1 MIIIFQCFGG
11 THTSV
16 VAASLYTG
24 QLSRRRAPRTDEL
37 IALPY
42 YDRMDSSEMGKL
54 HFIGPDKW
62 DNPVFAL
69 GSGKWGAEIREILAA
84 FLELPYENRQTVAV
98 IDCLPTI
105 NTVTRIGGYI
115 SRRLGLT
122 RIGRPLVNRGIQSGY
137 PRLLHLVESFEK
149 NADLSWGR
157 FF

>member
-11 THTSV
+11 THTSI

-24 QLSRRRAPRTDEL
+24 RLSRQRAPQTREL

-84 FLELPYENRQTVAV
+84 FLDLSGRKKQPVAV
-98 IDCLPTI
+98 IDCLQTI
-105 NTVTRIGGYI
+105 NSVTRIGGYI
-115 SRRLGLT
+115 SRCLGLT
-122 RIGRPLVNRGIQSGY
+122 GIGRPLVNYGIQSGY
-137 PRLLHLVESFEK
+137 RQLLHLVESFEK
-149 NADLSWGR
+149 NPDASLLKP
-157 FF
+157 